1 MVLQLSLL
9 LKRCEMVIKNK
20 KVIILIIII
29 LIFSS
34 LLLLNRGRKSE
45 SKDVLNGSDS
55 EAIAS
60 VVEAEKIV
68 PRDILEFIDS
78 NGVAKAWQEAEISP
92 EVSGKVKSIL
102 AEVGDDLKSGD
113 PIFKLNDELLRLQVE
128 KARSLVTQL
137 EGNHLTSKRDLSRK
151 EMLYQDG
158 VISELDLD
166 LAKAK
171 EKADRGL
178 LEGAKTSLKITQR
191 DLRET
196 TIRSPISGSLAERLI
211 DIGTTVLPQ
220 MKVASVV
227 DISKI
232 RIRIGVSEKEI
243 YKIKKGQQVEVYV
256 DAFPNEEYQGTVFS
270 VGMKANEST
279 LTFPVEVE
287 IVNNREPMLPGMIA
301 HLKIQTGNHSQVIVI
316 PQEFIITEEGK
327 SFVFVAQDGVAHKAK
342 ITIATTIDSQVIVKD
357 GLSPGDFLI
366 TVGSRSI
373 SEGMKVAIKNELP

>member
-1 MVLQLSLL
+1 
-9 LKRCEMVIKNK
+9 MVIKNK
-20 KVIILIIII
+20 KVIILIIFL
-29 LIFSS
+29 LIVPF
-34 LLLLNRGRKSE
+34 LFFLNRGGKGE
-45 SKDVLNGSDS
+45 SKNLPNGSDS
-55 EAIAS
+55 EVVAA

-78 NGVAKAWQEAEISP
+78 NGIAKAWQEAEISP

-102 AEVGDDLKSGD
+102 AEVGDELKAGD

-151 EMLYQDG
+151 EELYQDG

-166 LAKAK
+166 LARAK

-178 LEGAKTSLKITQR
+178 LEGAKTSLKIAQR
-191 DLRET
+191 DLRES

-227 DISKI
+227 GTSRI

-243 YKIKKGQQVEVYV
+243 HKIKKGQQVEVYL
-256 DAFPNEEYQGTVFS
+256 DAFPNEKYQGTVFS

-287 IVNNREPMLPGMIA
+287 IVNNRDPMLKPGMVA
-301 HLKIQTGNHSQVIVI
+301 RLKIQTGNHLQVIVI
-316 PQEFIITEEGK
+316 PQEVIINEEGN

-342 ITIATTIDSQVIVKD
+342 ITIDTTIDSQVIVED

-366 TVGSRSI
+366 TVGSRTI
-373 SEGMKVAIKNELP
+373 SEGTKVTIKNELP